1 MPMPRVAFVVVNFN
15 NSSYTKT
22 LCESLGRQQ
31 GLGAAF
37 AVDCLVVDNST
48 DLEQM
53 NVCAQLCDA
62 YAELRYIRSSS
73 NVGYFGG
80 LNRGL
85 AERPQDK
92 ASLVVIGNNDLQ
104 FSPTF
109 CRDLLATAFDEAVF
123 AVCPDVV
130 TLDGMHQ
137 NPHLVSRISWYRR
150 LQFDIL
156 FSNYHV
162 ARIGSPLRRFFSDAR
177 RPARRSASPR
187 QDVHMGIGACYVLTP
202 SFFSKFDRLDYPLFL
217 YGEEAFLSAQIHSA
231 GGRLI
236 YEPGLV
242 VTHSERASTDS
253 IAPRAKYEL
262 ARQAYWLC
270 RDLL

>member
-1 MPMPRVAFVVVNFN
+1 MPRVAFVVVNFN
-15 NSSYTKT
+15 NSSYTKA
-22 LCESLGRQQ
+22 LCESLARQQ

-53 NVCAQLCDA
+53 KVCAQLCDA
-62 YAELRYIRSSS
+62 YAGLRYIRSSS

-92 ASLVVIGNNDLQ
+92 ASFVVVGNNDLQ

-109 CRDLLATAFDEAVF
+109 CRTCCRRRFDEAVF

-137 NPHLVSRISWYRR
+137 NPHLASRISWYRR
-150 LQFDIL
+150 LQFDVL

-162 ARIGSPLRRFFSDAR
+162 ARIGHPLRKFFSDAR
-177 RPARRSASPR
+177 RPARRLATPR
-187 QDVHMGIGACYVLTP
+187 QDVHMGIGACYVFTP
-202 SFFSKFDRLDYPLFL
+202 SFFSKFDRLDYPLFPL
-217 YGEEAFLSAQIHSA
+217 WRRSVPLGPNPFRRWPAHLRAGSGGHAFKEHL
-231 GGRLI
+231 L
-236 YEPGLV
+236 
-242 VTHSERASTDS
+242 TASLRV
-253 IAPRAKYEL
+253 PRYEL
-262 ARQAYWLC
+262 ARQAYWSC